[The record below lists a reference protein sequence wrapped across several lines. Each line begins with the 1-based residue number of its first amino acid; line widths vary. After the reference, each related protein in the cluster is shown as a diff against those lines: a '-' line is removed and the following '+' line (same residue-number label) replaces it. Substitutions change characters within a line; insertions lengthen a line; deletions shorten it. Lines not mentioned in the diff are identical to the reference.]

1 MLYKIVTVHTVSQ
14 NVIAVGK
21 EEVMSEK
28 EPSFTGKKIE
38 KLRHKMG
45 ISQGKLVKRFNDLHI
60 AEGHSQPLT
69 LTDKAVSNWEK
80 GQNRVDGKYIRGLSQ
95 IFDRPPYELLF
106 DADELIKPIKL
117 CLDMYLEKLNDV
129 DFNEYADYSEH
140 EFDYIFEDLSVK
152 KRKIIQRNIEGI
164 FGLVGEFDVNTYFLI
179 NDFRF
184 LKTPESIQFVKNQL
198 KDEAYK
204 RLDVIKVSMYGWSKK
219 DEVSDMQS
227 FNGDNPFDAYISRK
241 MHRIFSLGIFAP
253 YFLDMARITSNY
265 IGFLKFMSSCGLGN
279 DGTENIHYSSLDK
292 DQNGD
297 YFTYIGSRVP
307 NFEVS
312 YYHSF
317 KKIML
322 ETKQQLQKNFRDIFE
337 LQKKEDYH
345 KIIESLEQTEKRLD
359 NISDKVDENDISRAL
374 HEAYLSEKDNS

>member
-1 MLYKIVTVHTVSQ
+1 
-14 NVIAVGK
+14 
-21 EEVMSEK
+21 MSEK